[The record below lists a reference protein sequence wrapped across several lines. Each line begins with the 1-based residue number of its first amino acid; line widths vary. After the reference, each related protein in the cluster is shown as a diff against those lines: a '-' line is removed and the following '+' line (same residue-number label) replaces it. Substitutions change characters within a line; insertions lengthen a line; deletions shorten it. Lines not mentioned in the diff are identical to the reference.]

1 MSRNKIWVIDDDRAM
16 RWVLEKTFKEEGF
29 DVTNFEEAQTALERL
44 HHDAPD
50 VILTDIR
57 MPGIDGLT
65 FLSKVKN
72 SHPDL
77 PVIIMTA
84 HSDLESAVSSYQTGA
99 FEYLPKPFDIDEALA
114 LVNRAILHINK
125 LQQQEATKTASPL
138 QSTEIIGESPAMQ
151 EVFRA
156 IGRLSQSHIT
166 VLINGESGTGKELVA
181 HALH

>member
-1 MSRNKIWVIDDDRAM
+1 
-16 RWVLEKTFKEEGF
+16 
-29 DVTNFEEAQTALERL
+29 
-44 HHDAPD
+44 
-50 VILTDIR
+50 
-57 MPGIDGLT
+57 
-65 FLSKVKN
+65 
-72 SHPDL
+72 
-77 PVIIMTA
+77 MTA

-114 LVNRAILHINK
+114 LVNRAILHITK
-125 LQQQEATKTASPL
+125 MQQQESAKTVQPI

-181 HALH
+181 HALHRHSPRSSKPFIALNMAAIPKDLIETELLVMRKVLYRGKYTTPRSL